1 VARLRL
7 TRSKYSGMTPR
18 LGLGLLVVAG
28 LACAHKQEG
37 PAGALQLYG
46 AALGRGDYRAAYALT
61 STGFQQRTAY
71 EVFAAGFAANA
82 NDSMAFG
89 KDVAASAYKVPPR
102 VELQLPL
109 GETVPVV
116 LEDGRWRVDGPLL
129 EPWGQR
135 TPRAALRT
143 FVRALELRRYDVLAR
158 LVPTRYRPG
167 LTADKLRQ
175 YWEERG
181 EDTRALVSRLRAAIA
196 APIVET
202 GDDAHMPYGSEQEVH
217 FVREDGLWKVE
228 DPD

>member
-1 VARLRL
+1 
-7 TRSKYSGMTPR
+7 MTSR
-18 LGLGLLVVAG
+18 LGLLVVVA

-37 PAGALQLYG
+37 PAGTLQLYG
-46 AALGRGDYRAAYALT
+46 AALGRGDYRGAYALT
-61 STGFQQRTAY
+61 STAFQQRTSY

-89 KDVAASAYKVPPR
+89 REVAADAHKVPPR

-109 GETVPVV
+109 GEMVPLV

-143 FVRALELRRYDVLAR
+143 FVRALEQRRYDVLTR
-158 LVPTRYRPG
+158 LVPARYRPG
-167 LTADKLRQ
+167 LTADRLRQ

-181 EDTRALVSRLRAAIA
+181 EDTRALLSRLRAAIA
-196 APIVET
+196 APIVES
-202 GDDAHMPYGSEQEVH
+202 GDDAHMPYGEQEVH

>member
-1 VARLRL
+1 
-7 TRSKYSGMTPR
+7 MTSR
-18 LGLGLLVVAG
+18 LGLALLVVAA

-37 PAGALQLYG
+37 PAGTLQLYG

-61 STGFQQRTAY
+61 STAFQQRTSY

-89 KDVAASAYKVPPR
+89 KEVAADAYKVPPR
-102 VELQLPL
+102 VEVQLPL
-109 GETVPVV
+109 GEAVPLV
-116 LEDGRWRVDGPLL
+116 LEDGRWRVDGPLP

-143 FVRALELRRYDVLAR
+143 FVRALGERRYDVVLR
-158 LVPTRYRPG
+158 LVPRRHRVD

-175 YWEERG
+175 YWEAHQE
-181 EDTRALVSRLRAAIA
+181 ETRALLSRLQAALA
-196 APIVET
+196 APIVES
-202 GDDAHMPYGSEQEVH
+202 GDEAHMPYGPEREVV
-217 FVREDGLWKVE
+217 FVREDGVWRIE

>member
-1 VARLRL
+1 
-7 TRSKYSGMTPR
+7 MTSR
-18 LGLGLLVVAG
+18 LGLLVVVV

-37 PAGALQLYG
+37 PAGTLQLYG

-61 STGFQQRTAY
+61 STAFQQRTSY
-71 EVFAAGFAANA
+71 EVFAGGFAANA

-89 KDVAASAYKVPPR
+89 KQVAADAYKVQPR

-109 GETVPVV
+109 GETVPLV
-116 LEDGRWRVDGPLL
+116 LEDRRWRVDGPVL

-143 FVRALELRRYDVLAR
+143 FVRALEQGRYDVLTR
-158 LVPTRYRPG
+158 LVPARYRPG
-167 LTADKLRQ
+167 LTADRLRQ
-175 YWEERG
+175 YWQERG
-181 EDTRALVSRLRAAIA
+181 EDTRAMLSRLRAAIA
-196 APIVET
+196 APIVES

-217 FVREDGLWKVE
+217 FVREDGSWKVE

>member
-1 VARLRL
+1 MSMAARA
-7 TRSKYSGMTPR
+7 
-18 LGLGLLVVAG
+18 GLLLVAVV
-28 LACAHKQEG
+28 ACAHKQEG
-37 PAGALQLYG
+37 PAGTLQLYG
-46 AALGRGDYRAAYALT
+46 VAVGRGDYRTAYGLT
-61 STGFQQRTAY
+61 SAAFQQRTSY

-89 KDVAASAYKVPPR
+89 KEVAADAYKVPPR
-102 VELQLPL
+102 VEVQLPL
-109 GETVPVV
+109 GETVPLV

-143 FVRALELRRYDVLAR
+143 FVRALEQRRYDVLSR
-158 LVPTRYRPG
+158 LIPARYRSG

-181 EDTRALVSRLRAAIA
+181 EDTRALISKLRSAIA
-196 APIVET
+196 APIIES
-202 GDDAHMPYGSEQEVH
+202 GDEAHMPYGTEQEVH
-217 FVREDGLWKVE
+217 FVREDGSWKVE

>member
-1 VARLRL
+1 M
-7 TRSKYSGMTPR
+7 SSR
-18 LGLGLLVVAG
+18 LGLGLLVVAV

-37 PAGALQLYG
+37 PAGTLQLYG

-61 STGFQQRTAY
+61 STAFQQRTTY

-89 KDVAASAYKVPPR
+89 KAVAADAYKVPPR

-109 GETVPVV
+109 GETVPLV

-143 FVRALELRRYDVLAR
+143 FVRALEQRRYDVLSRAG
-158 LVPTRYRPG
+158 PG
-167 LTADKLRQ
+167 PLPPRADGRQ
-175 YWEERG
+175 
-181 EDTRALVSRLRAAIA
+181 A
-196 APIVET
+196 APILGGAGGGHARAAQQV
-202 GDDAHMPYGSEQEVH
+202 ARRHCRPH
-217 FVREDGLWKVE
+217 RRVR
-228 DPD
+228 

>member
-1 VARLRL
+1 MRARA
-7 TRSKYSGMTPR
+7 
-18 LGLGLLVVAG
+18 GLLLVGV

-37 PAGALQLYG
+37 PAGTLQLYG

-61 STGFQQRTAY
+61 STAFQQRTSF

-89 KDVAASAYKVPPR
+89 KQVAADAHKVPPR

-109 GETVPVV
+109 GETLPLV
-116 LEDGRWRVDGPLL
+116 LEAGRWRVDGPLL

-143 FVRALELRRYDVLAR
+143 FVRALEQRRYDVLAR
-158 LVPTRYRPG
+158 LVPARYRAG
-167 LTADKLRQ
+167 MTTDKLRQ

-181 EDTRALVSRLRAAIA
+181 EETRALLARLRAAIA
-196 APIVET
+196 TPIVEA
-202 GDDAHMPYGSEQEVH
+202 GDEARMPYGAELEVH
-217 FVREDGLWKVE
+217 FVREGGLWKVE

>member
-1 VARLRL
+1 MTA
-7 TRSKYSGMTPR
+7 TRAMTWR
-18 LGLGLLVVAG
+18 LGLLLVAA

-37 PAGALQLYG
+37 PAGTLQLYG

-61 STGFQQRTAY
+61 ATAFQQRTSY

-89 KDVAASAYKVPPR
+89 KEVAADAHKVPPR
-102 VELQLPL
+102 VEVQLPL
-109 GETVPVV
+109 GEAVPLV

-143 FVRALELRRYDVLAR
+143 FIRALEQRRYDVLGR
-158 LVPTRYRPG
+158 LVPARYRAG
-167 LTADKLRQ
+167 LTADRLRQ

-181 EDTRALVSRLRAAIA
+181 EDTRGLIAKLRAAIA
-196 APIVET
+196 APIVES
-202 GDDAHMPYGSEQEVH
+202 GDEAHMPYGTEQEVQ
-217 FVREDGLWKVE
+217 FIREDGLWKIE